1 MSTKKPIVNSLDR
14 RTFLQGVLAAGAYTA
29 LPIGVFGA
37 ASRPRK
43 ISPND
48 KVNMAFVG
56 IGNRGSDDLH
66 GFAATGQVNVVAL
79 CDTEIGSKR
88 TADSLGKFPDAQRFQ
103 DFRKMFDQIG
113 SQFDAVCIATPDHA
127 HFAIAMLAMSMGKHV
142 YVEKPLAHS
151 FHQIELLMASEKK
164 HKVATQMGNQGHSEG
179 TYFQF
184 KAWTEAGIIKN
195 VTKITAF
202 MNSSRRWHGMKV
214 SDYLEAEF
222 IPDGKAIDFAL
233 DWDTWIMTAK
243 QHAYNHGYL
252 NGDWRS
258 WFDFGDGALGD
269 WGAHIFDTCHE
280 FLELG
285 LPYEIDPIYLDGANP
300 FIFPQASTLAFRFG
314 KRGAMP
320 PVEMTW
326 YDGQKNLPPLPASFG
341 GNIVDPKI
349 PPPTSG
355 KIDTKGLAPGKVIY
369 GEGLTFKGGT
379 HGSTLEIIPKDAAK
393 DLKLPVVPKSPSN
406 HYLNFVRACR
416 GEEVCR
422 SRFEISGPLSQVM
435 ALGVLAQRVNA
446 KLEFDPVK
454 KRITNHKLANE
465 LLNGVPPR
473 SGWEQY
479 YKL

>member
-164 HKVATQMGNQGHSEG
+164 HKVATQMGNQGTAANGLRRAAELLR
-179 TYFQF
+179 
-184 KAWTEAGIIKN
+184 AGE
-195 VTKITAF
+195 
-202 MNSSRRWHGMKV
+202 
-214 SDYLEAEF
+214 L
-222 IPDGKAIDFAL
+222 
-233 DWDTWIMTAK
+233 
-243 QHAYNHGYL
+243 
-252 NGDWRS
+252 
-258 WFDFGDGALGD
+258 GDGVDAGRQAGGGKVGVQEVVALGD
-269 WGAHIFDTCHE
+269 DQAPDIFR
-280 FLELG
+280 
-285 LPYEIDPIYLDGANP
+285 PYCEYVAVVDAMHNETM
-300 FIFPQASTLAFRFG
+300 ST
-314 KRGAMP
+314 
-320 PVEMTW
+320 W
-326 YDGQKNLPPLPASFG
+326 
-341 GNIVDPKI
+341 
-349 PPPTSG
+349 
-355 KIDTKGLAPGKVIY
+355 
-369 GEGLTFKGGT
+369 
-379 HGSTLEIIPKDAAK
+379 
-393 DLKLPVVPKSPSN
+393 
-406 HYLNFVRACR
+406 
-416 GEEVCR
+416 
-422 SRFEISGPLSQVM
+422 
-435 ALGVLAQRVNA
+435 
-446 KLEFDPVK
+446 
-454 KRITNHKLANE
+454 
-465 LLNGVPPR
+465 
-473 SGWEQY
+473 
-479 YKL
+479 